1 MTTDTVNAI
10 DCLTAYNA
18 RMFGFYAAKLASFL
32 ILPPLV
38 LIWPPLLAW
47 VLRKKRWAVRLTV
60 ASLAV
65 FTLFSLPVTGGW
77 SLQSLEIA
85 SPLDLNN
92 PPKANAIVI
101 LGGGRRIDSPEY
113 GGDTPNAFTLE
124 RLRYAAQL
132 FRASGQPILVTG
144 GAPGGGN
151 LPEGELMT
159 KALNQE
165 FMIPVQWIE
174 NRALTTW
181 DNARYSA
188 ALLKQA
194 GVKRI
199 YLVSHAWHL
208 RRAVPLFER
217 EGLEVIPAGTG
228 FSSSDSNDV
237 FDWIP
242 SARAYMETC
251 LALHEWLGILW
262 YKTRALFQE

>member
-1 MTTDTVNAI
+1 MATEAVNAI
-10 DCLTAYNA
+10 DCPTAYNA

-47 VLRKKRWAVRLTV
+47 ALHKKRWSVRLTV
-60 ASLAV
+60 ASLAL

-85 SPLDLNN
+85 PPLTL
-92 PPKANAIVI
+92 KALPNADAIVI

-124 RLRYAAQL
+124 RLRYAARL
-132 FRASGQPILVTG
+132 FRATGRPILVTG
-144 GAPGGGN
+144 GTPGGGST
-151 LPEGELMT
+151 PEGELMA
-159 KALNQE
+159 KALNQD
-165 FMIPVQWIE
+165 FMIPVQWVE

-188 ALLKQA
+188 AILKQA

-199 YLVSHAWHL
+199 YLVSHAWHQ

-217 EGLEVIPAGTG
+217 EGLAVIPAGTG

-242 SARAYMETC
+242 SSRAYMETC

-262 YKTRALFQE
+262 YKTRAYF